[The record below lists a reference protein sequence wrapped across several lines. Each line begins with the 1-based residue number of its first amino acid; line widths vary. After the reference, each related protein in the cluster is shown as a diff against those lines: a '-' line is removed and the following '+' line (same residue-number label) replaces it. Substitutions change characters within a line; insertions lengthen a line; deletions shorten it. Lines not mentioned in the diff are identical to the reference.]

1 MSPALTPENI
11 SLLLVTR
18 VPGVDEELRS
28 RALPGV
34 DITRSKSD
42 QLTAELIPGAAI
54 ILADPTLVAPHLDRA
69 ENLHWYQSTAAGV
82 EPVFRLSRN
91 RDYVFTRITGLFG
104 ASMAEYVLLHI
115 LSRERY
121 LLNLAAQQQRREW
134 RGERYRGL
142 GDLTLG
148 VMGLGSIGGH
158 ITQVAKSL
166 GMQVW
171 GLCRSGEPVAG
182 IDKTFATDKLEEFLA
197 GPDYIVNVLPSTPA
211 TVGLLSGGWLRAC
224 RPGAVLINIGRGDI
238 IGEADLITA
247 LNEGW
252 IAGAVLDVFEHEP
265 LSKDSPL
272 WEQPGVTITP
282 HVAALGM
289 ATGIVD
295 LFVANLERYRAG
307 RQLEHLVDWERG
319 Y

>member
-1 MSPALTPENI
+1 MSPALPSESI

-18 VPGVDEELRS
+18 VPGIDQELLS

-34 DITRSKSD
+34 DIIRSKND
-42 QLTAELIPGAAI
+42 ERTAELIPGAEI
-54 ILADPTLVAPHLDRA
+54 ILADPVLVAPHLDRA
-69 ENLHWYQSTAAGV
+69 DNLHWFQSTAAGV
-82 EPVFRLSRN
+82 ESVFRLSRR
-91 RDYVFTRITGLFG
+91 RDYRFTRVTGLFG
-104 ASMAEYVLLHI
+104 ADMAEYILLHI

-121 LLNLAAQQQRREW
+121 LLKLAAQQQHREW

-148 VMGLGSIGGH
+148 IMGLGSIGGH
-158 ITQVAKSL
+158 IARVAKSV

-171 GLCRSGEPVAG
+171 GLRIAGEAVAG
-182 IDKTFATDKLEEFLA
+182 IDRTFAADRLDEFLS
-197 GPDYIVNVLPSTPA
+197 GSDYIVNVLPSTPT
-211 TVGLLSGGWLRAC
+211 TVGLLSGDRLQAC

-238 IGEADLITA
+238 IREADLIAA

-252 IAGAVLDVFEHEP
+252 IAGAVLDVFEQEP
-265 LSKDSPL
+265 LPKNSPL

-282 HVAALGM
+282 HVAALGR

-295 LFVANLERYRAG
+295 LFAANYERYRAG
-307 RQLEHLVDWERG
+307 RQLQHLVDWERG